1 MKTDSYGQV
10 IVNTADVF
18 EAIYKG
24 TITDFSNLMFE
35 EADEVNQF
43 NSAVALNADH
53 ISKLKIYTPPDQ
65 FDSKELFDKANQS
78 AWFMPKDYYPNL
90 VEMLYGMCETQEQT
104 DRVSKEL
111 GLFIQH
117 GMLDL
122 LFYLKYLVDTM
133 KQNDIVWGVGRGSS
147 VASYVLYLLG
157 VHKVDSIKYNLDI
170 HEFLKGA
177 ENG

>member
-10 IVNTADVF
+10 IVNIDDAFTAL
-18 EAIYKG
+18 YNG
-24 TITDFSNLMFE
+24 TVKDLGVLEFDNASIVS
-35 EADEVNQF
+35 QF
-43 NSAVALNADH
+43 NQAVATNADH
-53 ISKLKIYTPPDQ
+53 IPNIKLYQAPDK
-65 FDSKELFDKANQS
+65 FDSKELFDEANQCG
-78 AWFMPKDYYPNL
+78 WFMPEDYYPNL

-104 DRVSKEL
+104 DRVSQEL
-111 GLFIQH
+111 QLFIQH

-133 KQNDIVWGVGRGSS
+133 RENNVVWGVGRGSS

-157 VHKVDSIKYNLDI
+157 VHKVDSIKYGLDI